1 MFNFKRCC
9 CNIFSL
15 IVELCWF
22 STDRQN
28 SHAKVLSTLWLGFAW
43 TSSSGHYFSDCSCRQ
58 VFCIPFTV
66 TACLKSPP
74 NFKSCPPPPFIPK
87 HCLCRMQLWINNAN
101 HLPPQSWNVRTVLQ
115 YRAGWLTRLA
125 ALSVDCSFLPSLV
138 CTRHC
143 GTLVWKE
150 GGAP

>member
-22 STDRQN
+22 STDSQN
-28 SHAKVLSTLWLGFAW
+28 SHAKVLSTLWLGFAR
-43 TSSSGHYFSDCSCRQ
+43 TYSSGHYFSDCSCRQ

-74 NFKSCPPPPFIPK
+74 NLKSCSPPPHLFPK
-87 HCLCRMQLWINNAN
+87 HCFCRTQLWINNAN
-101 HLPPQSWNVRTVLQ
+101 HLPPQSWNVRIVLQ

-125 ALSVDCSFLPSLV
+125 ALSAICRVQLPAL
-138 CTRHC
+138 TGLHRA
-143 GTLVWKE
+143 L
-150 GGAP
+150 